1 MPLEMKS
8 TVELMCSENYK
19 DRFIAEY
26 WQTKHRYEKLKALCT
41 KIEAA
46 TCFIPESA
54 LVAEPK
60 HDCPLALLQQQQHVM
75 GEYLRCLEVRS
86 VIENIDIGL
95 GGD

>member
-1 MPLEMKS
+1 MPFEMKS

-26 WQTKHRYEKLKALCT
+26 WQTKHRYEKLKALCV

-54 LVAEPK
+54 LVKEPK
-60 HDCPLALLQQQQHVM
+60 HDCPLSLLEQQLAAM
-75 GEYLRCLEVRS
+75 GNYLHCLEVRS
-86 VIENIDIGL
+86 VIEHIEIGL